1 VPIHSLP
8 PSWPTDPVADPM
20 WLATADPD
28 TLRATVARLSA
39 RVAALEWERAAL
51 VFAAESFGALADRL
65 NDSLRA
71 VRHTPPC
78 Q

>member
-1 VPIHSLP
+1 VPIPSLP

-20 WLATADPD
+20 WIASADAD
-28 TLRATVARLSA
+28 ALRAAVARLSA

-65 NDSLRA
+65 NASLRA
-71 VRHTPPC
+71 TRDTPPC
-78 Q
+78 

>member
-1 VPIHSLP
+1 MPIPPLP

-20 WLATADPD
+20 WLATADAD

-65 NDSLRA
+65 NQSLKTIRE
-71 VRHTPPC
+71 TPPC
-78 Q
+78 